1 MNYIICY
8 GMFSIYNIIVYL
20 ADYIMYDKRI
30 KGYVQINAGIFVLE

>member
-30 KGYVQINAGIFVLE
+30 KGRYVVYITYVHE